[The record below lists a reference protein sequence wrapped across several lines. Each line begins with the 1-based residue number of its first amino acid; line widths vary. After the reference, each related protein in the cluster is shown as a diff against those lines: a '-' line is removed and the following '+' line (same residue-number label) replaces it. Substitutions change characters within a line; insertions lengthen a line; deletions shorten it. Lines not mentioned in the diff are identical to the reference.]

1 MQTCRFRKNFI
12 RAKNAWIP
20 RQSKRTADGRP
31 KGPNATEAKYL
42 REIVGP
48 AHDDGQHQ
56 IVYQPAPIVITDVAK
71 REYTA
76 DFLVTPTGAGGDERP
91 TYHEV
96 KGSYHLPTHE
106 RARLAWEIAAEAHP
120 EWDFAWAELT
130 RRGWEIE
137 RWESGGRRITVHYA
151 GEGRGAWHEVE
162 AGWRRRKPRK
172 SSTRNGKA
180 R

>member
-1 MQTCRFRKNFI
+1 MNEHMNEQRNRFTYRGTVHELGPVQTFGSGFRK
-12 RAKNAWIP
+12 
-20 RQSKRTADGRP
+20 
-31 KGPNATEAKYL
+31 

-48 AHDDGQHQ
+48 SHDDGLHQ
-56 IVYQPAPIVITDVAK
+56 IVYQPAPIV
-71 REYTA
+71 
-76 DFLVTPTGAGGDERP
+76 TPTGAGDGRP

-151 GEGRGAWHEVE
+151 GEGRGVWHEVE